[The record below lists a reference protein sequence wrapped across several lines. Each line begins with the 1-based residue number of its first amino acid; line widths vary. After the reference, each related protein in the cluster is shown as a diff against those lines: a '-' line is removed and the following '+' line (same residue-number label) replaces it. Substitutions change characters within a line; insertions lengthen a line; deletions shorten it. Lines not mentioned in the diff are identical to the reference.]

1 MSIRLQLLGGFALA
15 ARPGETLLRPAPK
28 ARALLCWLAAIGPA
42 GGSRAQAAALLW
54 DDRGEADARNSLR
67 QCLHQLRRSLAAAA
81 PALQVDAER
90 LALDPLHCDVD
101 LWRFEELVRH
111 DGHPGAAADGAEV
124 YRGDFADGI
133 AVGAAFDPWLARE
146 RERCRTLAR
155 RVLTRLAAAPQSEQ
169 GLAIAVSL
177 AQRLL
182 TADPLHE
189 GTHLALIQLYTAAGL
204 RAKAA
209 EAWLDCRRALRR
221 ELGVAPSA
229 ASAALADELLGTVMS
244 ESAEAASPSPG
255 VPPAAWRAAN
265 PAAFSRQRGE
275 AAVLDLMLRGWQLFG
290 LYERGAN
297 RGARAAFA
305 AVVDQ
310 QPGHAEAR
318 ALMGFTHWLDA
329 ISGWCPDPSASLDAA
344 EACAAQALACGRD
357 TPTAL
362 QLQGKLLIWQHR
374 HPEAAVPLRGA
385 VELAPA
391 AAYGHFH
398 LGEWAMWCGRS
409 QEALAH
415 LDRALALDAND
426 HGVFLTIRGLA
437 MWRGGE
443 LESARRALASA
454 ITRNPGYAWAHGA
467 MATVLS
473 ETGEAASARQA
484 AATAR
489 RLNPRFSVD
498 FAARILPLAEPATR
512 ERFVRAWR
520 LAGMPAR
527 ESLWTPQERG

>member
-1 MSIRLQLLGGFALA
+1 M
-15 ARPGETLLRPAPK
+15 
-28 ARALLCWLAAIGPA
+28 
-42 GGSRAQAAALLW
+42 
-54 DDRGEADARNSLR
+54 
-67 QCLHQLRRSLAAAA
+67 
-81 PALQVDAER
+81 
-90 LALDPLHCDVD
+90 
-101 LWRFEELVRH
+101 
-111 DGHPGAAADGAEV
+111 
-124 YRGDFADGI
+124 
-133 AVGAAFDPWLARE
+133 
-146 RERCRTLAR
+146 
-155 RVLTRLAAAPQSEQ
+155 
-169 GLAIAVSL
+169 
-177 AQRLL
+177 
-182 TADPLHE
+182 
-189 GTHLALIQLYTAAGL
+189 
-204 RAKAA
+204 
-209 EAWLDCRRALRR
+209 
-221 ELGVAPSA
+221 
-229 ASAALADELLGTVMS
+229 
-244 ESAEAASPSPG
+244 
-255 VPPAAWRAAN
+255 
-265 PAAFSRQRGE
+265 
-275 AAVLDLMLRGWQLFG
+275 
-290 LYERGAN
+290 
-297 RGARAAFA
+297 
-305 AVVDQ
+305 
-310 QPGHAEAR
+310 
-318 ALMGFTHWLDA
+318 
-329 ISGWCPDPSASLDAA
+329 
-344 EACAAQALACGRD
+344 
-357 TPTAL
+357 
-362 QLQGKLLIWQHR
+362 
-374 HPEAAVPLRGA
+374 PLRGA

-520 LAGMPAR
+520 LAGMPTR